1 MRDEWL
7 ICGPWRAQSRHW
19 GPQVT
24 EIACTTAAGGGL
36 PAIAVVNPTHGQQDE
51 GWPASL
57 ELNGLALSLA
67 SQLPQRAKAGL
78 REIVRRLAS
87 LLASQLL
94 QKARAGFRKV
104 VRRPAPSL
112 ASQLPQVPISSRHQH
127 DGDAACGSGL
137 ARDDGG
143 RFTASTTGSARA
155 CQPWKGGT
163 GPMAGTPPALPR
175 QFHLSFRLFANLECL
190 PGVR

>member
-1 MRDEWL
+1 
-7 ICGPWRAQSRHW
+7 
-19 GPQVT
+19 
-24 EIACTTAAGGGL
+24 L
-36 PAIAVVNPTHGQQDE
+36 PAIAVVNPTHAQQDE

-67 SQLPQRAKAGL
+67 SQLPQRAKVSLREVVRRLASSLASQLPQRAKAGL
-78 REIVRRLAS
+78 REVVKRLAS
-87 LLASQLL
+87 LLASQLP
-94 QKARAGFRKV
+94 QRAKAGLREV
-104 VRRPAPSL
+104 VRRPASSL
-112 ASQLPQVPISSRHQH
+112 ASCHRYPFQAGISTMATPPV
-127 DGDAACGSGL
+127 GGL